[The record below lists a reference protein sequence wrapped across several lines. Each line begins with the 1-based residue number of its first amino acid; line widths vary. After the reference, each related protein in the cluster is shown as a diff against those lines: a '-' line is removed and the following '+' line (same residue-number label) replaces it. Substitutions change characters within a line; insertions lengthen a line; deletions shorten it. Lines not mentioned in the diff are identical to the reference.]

1 MKIPEEKEYYVQ
13 DESIVPYEEGESS
26 YVHTE
31 EDRKNMR
38 QLLEKYGLLDDENEE
53 DKEK

>member
-1 MKIPEEKEYYVQ
+1 MRDSDDELYCLQ

>member
-1 MKIPEEKEYYVQ
+1 MNNSKEKEYCVQ

-31 EDRKNMR
+31 EDRKNMH
-38 QLLEKYGLLDDENEE
+38 QLLEKYGLLDDENEK
-53 DKEK
+53 DKE